1 MALEERLRA
10 VFFVF
15 FAVVLD
21 GILIELIWICD
32 ELRESVFGT
41 FSSKKR
47 DPLKNGFPS
56 VNGIDHQARIKRSRR
71 VV

>member
-32 ELRESVFGT
+32 E
-41 FSSKKR
+41 
-47 DPLKNGFPS
+47 
-56 VNGIDHQARIKRSRR
+56 
-71 VV
+71 